1 MAENRIVLED
11 NIQML
16 TYEGEALK
24 QSQSK
29 NKMKGHEMASQ
40 LKMIEAKLN
49 AIEAMRHQL
58 NIQVSSET
66 DEIKIVELKCQI
78 RFMETQSDAIK
89 AMSDDRR
96 CNVEEDAVMA
106 ETVNEKIQEVDAKI
120 KIEQSKLDDILA
132 SLY

>member
-1 MAENRIVLED
+1 MVLKD

-16 TYEGEALK
+16 ICEREAFE

-29 NKMKGHEMASQ
+29 NIRKGHQMAAYPEIFES
-40 LKMIEAKLN
+40 KIKAY
-49 AIEAMRHQL
+49 EAMRHQL
-58 NIQVSSET
+58 NIQVSSVT
-66 DEIKIVELKCQI
+66 DEIKIVKLKGQI

-106 ETVNEKIQEVDAKI
+106 ETVNEKIQDVDAKI

-132 SLY
+132 SSY